1 MARPLI
7 LVSNDD
13 GYDSRGIQALRAALE
28 GLGDIFIVA
37 PEHEQSAKSHSL
49 TLHRPLR
56 RRAVEERVTAVDGT
70 PADCVYSALYHPDL
84 LPRRPDLV
92 VSGINHGPNLGTDVH
107 YSGTVA
113 AAREAAVRG
122 IPAIAFSALSLKVL
136 DNAALYARDI
146 VARFLRAARPDGA
159 APLLNVNFPV
169 IEPKGMVA
177 TRLGL
182 RHYDDEMI
190 IREDPR
196 GGEYLWIGGA
206 EVKHPPM
213 DASDTLA
220 TDEGYVSVTPLR
232 IDVTC
237 TDHLALATFVAGAPN
252 TTRSEGV

>member
-1 MARPLI
+1 MDTRPLI

-13 GYDSRGIQALRAALE
+13 GYDARGIVALRNALLD
-28 GLGDIFIVA
+28 LGDVYVVA

-56 RRAVEERVTAVDGT
+56 RREVEHQITAIDGT

-84 LPRRPDLV
+84 LPRRPSVV

-122 IPAIAFSALSLKVL
+122 IPAIAFSTLSMRHL
-136 DNAALYARDI
+136 DLAAKFAREM
-146 VARFLRAARPDGA
+146 VERFLTAKFAAGA
-159 APLLNVNFPV
+159 SPLLNVNFPAV
-169 IEPKGMVA
+169 EPKGILA

-182 RHYDDEMI
+182 RQYDDEMI

-206 EVKHPPM
+206 EVKHPPV
-213 DASDTLA
+213 DAADTAA
-220 TDEGYVSVTPLR
+220 TDEGYISVTPLS
-232 IDVTC
+232 IDVTSAE
-237 TDHLALATFVAGAPN
+237 HMGVASWVAGPQKEQ
-252 TTRSEGV
+252 S

>member
-1 MARPLI
+1 MSRPLI

-13 GYDSRGIQALRAALE
+13 GYDSKGICALRACLE
-28 GLGDIFIVA
+28 TVGDVYVVA
-37 PEHEQSAKSHSL
+37 PELEQSAKSHSL

-56 RRAVEERVTAVDGT
+56 RRAVSDRVTAVDGT

-136 DNAALYARDI
+136 DVAAAHARLL
-146 VARFLRAARPDGA
+146 VERFLAAKHPEGA

-169 IEPKGMVA
+169 VEPRGIVA
-177 TRLGL
+177 TKLGL

-190 IREDPR
+190 VREDPR

-213 DASDTLA
+213 DAADTVA

-232 IDVTC
+232 IDVTA
-237 TDHLALATFVAGAPN
+237 TEHLALATFVAGSGAE
-252 TTRSEGV
+252 RSSP